1 MIPIVLPETS
11 PCDEP
16 PPNCGLAT
24 HEPARNVVTAS
35 NSRWVRTSIVIM
47 TYSAIAGSWPK
58 TLQIVTPFGTAV
70 VSSRSS
76 PAATDCSR
84 RRRGAG
90 GKSARQIWPTTISA
104 SVSNGAA
111 CTASASSSR
120 IEVSK
125 GVVTLAR
132 IRGATVAAKWPRNR
146 ALIRC
151 SNLQTTV
158 EGLSPFNHYS
168 RQANGDFLQPP
179 FLAQEGKMRC
189 PSRRESFIA
198 ARTEIVGFYAG
209 TPRPSEYS
217 SG

>member
-1 MIPIVLPETS
+1 MGQDEHRHNDVFGDRRLVAEDVAD
-11 PCDEP
+11 CDP
-16 PPNCGLAT
+16 FRDRCGV
-24 HEPARNVVTAS
+24 EQVE
-35 NSRWVRTSIVIM
+35 
-47 TYSAIAGSWPK
+47 
-58 TLQIVTPFGTAV
+58 
-70 VSSRSS
+70 SSRNRLQQ
-76 PAATDCSR
+76 AKARC
-84 RRRGAG
+84 G

-168 RQANGDFLQPP
+168 RQAKGDFL
-179 FLAQEGKMRC
+179 
-189 PSRRESFIA
+189 
-198 ARTEIVGFYAG
+198 
-209 TPRPSEYS
+209 
-217 SG
+217 